1 MKFNLLAIVI
11 IFFEAMV
18 HLNFCEVAEADIR
31 RMKVRLR
38 TEDAPA
44 GSHSPSCGNP
54 SPYSPSLPETG
65 RPSCSAVILEGRT
78 AVKVFFAIISS
89 PCRTCTLNS
98 PSVCKAVSP
107 ISFSG
112 SCASEVSKTRSLL
125 IVKTTGTHKLGL
137 FPSST
142 SI

>member
-44 GSHSPSCGNP
+44 GSNLHLAEI
-54 SPYSPSLPETG
+54 LP
-65 RPSCSAVILEGRT
+65 RILHLYRKPD
-78 AVKVFFAIISS
+78 ALHVQQ
-89 PCRTCTLNS
+89 
-98 PSVCKAVSP
+98 
-107 ISFSG
+107 
-112 SCASEVSKTRSLL
+112 
-125 IVKTTGTHKLGL
+125 
-137 FPSST
+137 
-142 SI
+142 